1 MLSVTQWRGCRL
13 ECQGARC
20 EKLDKPE
27 KHRSRYWRLFLQKLH
42 SRSSRKQD
50 GEEVKKMILHS
61 FSLELPSG
69 TVWPI
74 HEYSQLDHM
83 VIGCA
88 KSMSAQQHCCTCG
101 SAHGG
106 KLMTAFTACACSTAS
121 SCVFAIPWLDYR
133 MFQVTSYMDHLSD
146 LCDPLLSWS
155 EVIIDYLH
163 HPFGQSQGWHHH

>member
-1 MLSVTQWRGCRL
+1 MLSVTRCRGCRL
-13 ECQGARC
+13 EFQGARC

-83 VIGCA
+83 VIGYA
-88 KSMSAQQHCCTCG
+88 RSMSAQQHCCTCG

-106 KLMTAFTACACSTAS
+106 KLIIAFTACACSTAS
-121 SCVFAIPWLDYR
+121 SCVFAIP
-133 MFQVTSYMDHLSD
+133 
-146 LCDPLLSWS
+146 
-155 EVIIDYLH
+155 
-163 HPFGQSQGWHHH
+163 